1 VVGVADG
8 VVVEVVGAVV
18 VDDVAADFVV
28 SEGRNNQDG
37 AVACSVGDGAGVACC
52 TEAPLV
58 PTFFCF

>member
-8 VVVEVVGAVV
+8 VVEVVGAVV
-18 VDDVAADFVV
+18 VDDVDVAADFVV

-37 AVACSVGDGAGVACC
+37 AVACSVGDGAEVACC

-58 PTFFCF
+58 PTFRF